1 MPDKILGNIKE
12 IISVEKLDDT
22 KILTKAD
29 DKLPDGITLKRIV
42 ILMTYLIKD
51 GDRFYGQL
59 FLEYASYNE

>member
-22 KILTKAD
+22 KILIKAD
-29 DKLPDGITLKRIV
+29 DKLSDDITLKRIV

-51 GDRFYGQL
+51 SDRLYRQL

>member
-29 DKLPDGITLKRIV
+29 DKLSDGITLKRIV

-51 GDRFYGQL
+51 GDRFYG
-59 FLEYASYNE
+59 